1 MSHQSLHAQG
11 VAFDYDGLPVLT
23 GADLAIDG
31 GTRIALLGANGS
43 GKTTLL
49 RCLSGALQPRSGRVL
64 LDGEPVRYDRAGM
77 RHHRQNVQ
85 LVLQDPDDQLFSADV
100 RRDVSFGPLNLGLS
114 EAETRERVDEALN
127 LLGITDLAERPVH
140 QLSYGQRKRAA
151 IAGAVAMRPCLL
163 LLDEPTAGLDPVGV
177 EEVLAALRRLEAHRT
192 TVVLATHD
200 VDLALAWAHDCA
212 VVLDGRVVQGDPADV
227 LDRTDLLGAAR
238 LRRPWVLELAARLGL
253 GHDADAAPLR
263 DLDGIADRLR
273 TDPTRSRETTDLPPP
288 R

>member
-1 MSHQSLHAQG
+1 MSHQSLRAEG
-11 VAFDYDGLPVLT
+11 VVFGYDDIPVLA
-23 GADLAIDG
+23 GADLAIAG

-49 RCLSGALQPRSGRVL
+49 RCLSGALEPQAGRVL
-64 LDGEPVRYDRAGM
+64 LDEKPVTYGRRGL

-114 EAETRERVDEALN
+114 TVETAERVDDALD
-127 LLGITDLAERPVH
+127 LLGLTDLADRPVH

-163 LLDEPTAGLDPVGV
+163 LLDEPTAGLDPAGV
-177 EEVLAALRRLEAHRT
+177 DEMFAALTRLEEHDT

-212 VVLDGRVVQGDPADV
+212 IVLEGRVVQGDPVDV
-227 LDRTDLLGAAR
+227 LDRGDLLAAAR
-238 LRRPWVLELAARLGL
+238 LRRPWVLDLAARVGL
-253 GHDADAAPLR
+253 TRDADAAPLR
-263 DLDGIADRLR
+263 DIDGIADRLR
-273 TDPTRSRETTDLPPP
+273 GRHTPAHDNQPAG
-288 R
+288 